1 MFVTLTATS
10 QISVQSEEESDSTFE
25 GGYFAS
31 ESSAALSSLANTEA
45 NSSVPDWLKA
55 VGFQDF
61 IKLFTF

>member
-31 ESSAALSSLANTEA
+31 VSSAALSSCANTEA
-45 NSSVPDWLKA
+45 DSSVPDWLKA
-55 VGFQDF
+55 VS
-61 IKLFTF
+61 LSRLS